1 SDAAPARLDH
11 DGDHH
16 IGDRARRL
24 RCRPA
29 WRARLQQ
36 FPDDGRALDRARPAL
51 PFPVVDELLRES
63 GDGAIH
69 APAGGG
75 PCRDRAHLAGGA
87 RVPRRSGAVRE
98 AAFLLPALR
107 PAGAGDARH
116 RDADAG
122 GAAAAGG
129 CAPGRRFHPLH
140 ARPLRFA
147 WSAPHPGVS
156 SAMSEAE
163 APEIE
168 RLPVSVITGF
178 LGSGKTTL
186 LKHLLR
192 QPDMADTAV
201 VINEFGEIGLDHLL
215 VEEAREDTILMSS
228 GCLCCSIRGDLI
240 DTLRRLYKRRDRGE
254 VPRFKRLVIETT
266 GLADPAPILQ
276 TLIGDPLLSAF
287 YRLDGVVTTV
297 DAVNGMDQLD
307 RQFESVK
314 QAAVA
319 DRLIL
324 TKTDLAGEAQRK
336 ALEARLRTLNPAAPL
351 LPVAHGAVAAEQ
363 LFNAGLYNPAEKSP
377 DVGRWLREEAYAQ
390 AADSR
395 HDDHDHHGH
404 DHGHGHGHALD
415 VNRHDDHIRA
425 F

>member
-1 SDAAPARLDH
+1 
-11 DGDHH
+11 
-16 IGDRARRL
+16 
-24 RCRPA
+24 
-29 WRARLQQ
+29 
-36 FPDDGRALDRARPAL
+36 
-51 PFPVVDELLRES
+51 
-63 GDGAIH
+63 
-69 APAGGG
+69 
-75 PCRDRAHLAGGA
+75 
-87 RVPRRSGAVRE
+87 
-98 AAFLLPALR
+98 
-107 PAGAGDARH
+107 
-116 RDADAG
+116 
-122 GAAAAGG
+122 
-129 CAPGRRFHPLH
+129 
-140 ARPLRFA
+140 
-147 WSAPHPGVS
+147 
-156 SAMSEAE
+156 MSEA
-163 APEIE
+163 PELE

-186 LKHLLR
+186 LRNLLR

-240 DTLRRLYKRRDRGE
+240 DTLRRLYKRRERGE

-276 TLIGDPLLSAF
+276 TLIGDPLLAAF

-319 DRLIL
+319 DRLVL
-324 TKTDLAGEAQRK
+324 TKTDLATPEQRA
-336 ALEARLRTLNPAAPL
+336 ALETRLRALNPAAPL

-377 DVGRWLREEAYAQ
+377 DGARWLKEEAYAE
-390 AADSR
+390 AESG
-395 HDDHDHHGH
+395 HHH
-404 DHGHGHGHALD
+404 HHHEHHHPSDL
-415 VNRHDDHIRA
+415 NRHDDHIRA
-425 F
+425 FCLTHDRPIAWDKFVTWIETLIAVRGADLLRIKGILDVAGSDAPIAVHGIQHLFHPPAALPGWGGVERRSRLVFITRDLERAWLERSMREFLADEAH

>member
-1 SDAAPARLDH
+1 
-11 DGDHH
+11 
-16 IGDRARRL
+16 
-24 RCRPA
+24 
-29 WRARLQQ
+29 
-36 FPDDGRALDRARPAL
+36 
-51 PFPVVDELLRES
+51 
-63 GDGAIH
+63 
-69 APAGGG
+69 
-75 PCRDRAHLAGGA
+75 
-87 RVPRRSGAVRE
+87 
-98 AAFLLPALR
+98 
-107 PAGAGDARH
+107 
-116 RDADAG
+116 
-122 GAAAAGG
+122 
-129 CAPGRRFHPLH
+129 
-140 ARPLRFA
+140 
-147 WSAPHPGVS
+147 
-156 SAMSEAE
+156 MSEAE
-163 APEIE
+163 APELE

-186 LKHLLR
+186 LKNLLL

-215 VEEAREDTILMSS
+215 VEEAKEDTILMSS

-240 DTLRRLYKRRDRGE
+240 DTLRRLYKRRERGE

-297 DAVNGMDQLD
+297 DAVNGMSQLD

-319 DRLIL
+319 DRLVL
-324 TKTDLAGEAQRK
+324 TKIDLADADHRK
-336 ALEARLRTLNPAAPL
+336 ALEARLRGLNPAASL

-377 DVGRWLREEAYAQ
+377 DVSRWLKEEAYAEAQ
-390 AADSR
+390 AD
-395 HDDHDHHGH
+395 HHNGHDHH
-404 DHGHGHGHALD
+404 DHGHAND

-425 F
+425 FCLTYDRPIDWDKFVNWIEMLITMRGADLLRIKGILDVAGSDVPVAIHGIQHLFHPPAVLPGWTGEDRRSRIVFITRDLERTWLEQSMAEFLA

>member
-1 SDAAPARLDH
+1 
-11 DGDHH
+11 
-16 IGDRARRL
+16 
-24 RCRPA
+24 
-29 WRARLQQ
+29 
-36 FPDDGRALDRARPAL
+36 
-51 PFPVVDELLRES
+51 
-63 GDGAIH
+63 
-69 APAGGG
+69 
-75 PCRDRAHLAGGA
+75 
-87 RVPRRSGAVRE
+87 
-98 AAFLLPALR
+98 
-107 PAGAGDARH
+107 
-116 RDADAG
+116 
-122 GAAAAGG
+122 
-129 CAPGRRFHPLH
+129 
-140 ARPLRFA
+140 
-147 WSAPHPGVS
+147 
-156 SAMSEAE
+156 MSEAE
-163 APEIE
+163 APELE

-186 LKHLLR
+186 LRNLLR

-215 VEEAREDTILMSS
+215 VEEAKEDTILMSS

-297 DAVNGMDQLD
+297 DAVNGADQLD

-319 DRLIL
+319 DRLVL
-324 TKTDLAGEAQRK
+324 TKTDLADADRRR
-336 ALEARLRTLNPAAPL
+336 ALEARLHALNPAAPL
-351 LPVAHGAVAAEQ
+351 LPVAHGVVAAET

-377 DVGRWLREEAYAQ
+377 DVARWLKEEAYAP
-390 AADSR
+390 AETG
-395 HDDHDHHGH
+395 HHGNH
-404 DHGHGHGHALD
+404 DHGHHQGHDAGPDPGHRHAVD

-425 F
+425 FCLASDRPIDWDKFVNWIEMLITMRGADLLRIKGILNVIGSDAPIAIHGIQHLFHPPAMLPGWSGPDRRSRIVFITRDLERAWLEQSMAEFLA